1 MNLHSRHVAAAL
13 AAACLVCTFPS
24 AIARQLPPQN
34 ADLADHAGPGPDAP
48 PADAPR
54 GPGRGGPREHGPQA
68 YGPHP
73 FLAGV
78 ALSEAQ
84 QDRLFAI
91 MHEAAPQRREHD
103 KARRKAHEALRALS
117 AADKFDEARAAAA
130 AQALGQAIAA
140 EELLCLRVDARVM
153 GLLTPQ
159 QREQLR
165 QDRAARGPRQ

>member
-13 AAACLVCTFPS
+13 AAACLACAFPS

-34 ADLADHAGPGPDAP
+34 ADQADHAGPGADAP

-54 GPGRGGPREHGPQA
+54 GPGPQA

-140 EELLCLRVDARVM
+140 EELLRLRVDARVM

-165 QDRAARGPRQ
+165 QDRATRGPRQ